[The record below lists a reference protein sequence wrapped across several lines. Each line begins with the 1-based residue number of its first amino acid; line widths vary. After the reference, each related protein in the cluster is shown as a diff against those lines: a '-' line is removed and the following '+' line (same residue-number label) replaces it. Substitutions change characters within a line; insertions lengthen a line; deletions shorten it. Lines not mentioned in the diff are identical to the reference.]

1 MISPSWR
8 AAHMVWA
15 TSSVMAAALTADSA
29 SLPMVNGP
37 WFCMRTAGDFG
48 YFLSVSTTPSPIA
61 SEPMRRNGPTGTSP
75 PNSSPIMVRPHG
87 MFWPVAAHA
96 VA

>member
-8 AAHMVWA
+8 AAHMVCA
-15 TSSVMAAALTADSA
+15 TPSVIAAALTAASA

-37 WFCMRTAGDFG
+37 WFCISTAGDLG
-48 YFLSVSTTPSPIA
+48 YCLSVSTTPSPIA
-61 SEPMRRNGPTGTSP
+61 SDPIRRNGPTGTSP
-75 PNSSPIMVRPHG
+75 PNSSPIIVRPQG
-87 MFWPVAAHA
+87 MFCPVAAHA

>member
-1 MISPSWR
+1 
-8 AAHMVWA
+8 MVCA
-15 TSSVMAAALTADSA
+15 TSSVMAAALTAASA

-37 WFCMRTAGDFG
+37 WFCMSTAGDFG
-48 YFLSVSTTPSPIA
+48 YFFRVSTTPSPMA
-61 SEPMRRNGPTGTSP
+61 SEPMRRNGPTGTGP